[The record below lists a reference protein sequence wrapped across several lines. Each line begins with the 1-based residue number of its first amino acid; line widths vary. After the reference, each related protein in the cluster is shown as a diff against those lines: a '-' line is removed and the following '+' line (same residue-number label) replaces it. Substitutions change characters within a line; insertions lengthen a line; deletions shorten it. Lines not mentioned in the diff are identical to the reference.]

1 MDSPSPSAAAL
12 QASLFEFAIT
22 ELVRAHRTSFAPL
35 WTPDS
40 WAKLLIWLALSC
52 GCSGD
57 RQGLEHFAAA
67 LGPVLTGRMRR
78 LFFERELEDLNLQVM
93 ADPAERQVLLLPL
106 DAAGPAPDPERCAA
120 ALERLE
126 LAGRVCAERSRW
138 QQLDALIAVP
148 WS

>member
-1 MDSPSPSAAAL
+1 
-12 QASLFEFAIT
+12 
-22 ELVRAHRTSFAPL
+22 
-35 WTPDS
+35 
-40 WAKLLIWLALSC
+40 
-52 GCSGD
+52 
-57 RQGLEHFAAA
+57 
-67 LGPVLTGRMRR
+67 MRR